1 MTRDARRPAKKPRTR
16 RDRGQDPLTPLARSL
31 LHAEQGRATP
41 LDLFRLASKKWRGG
55 ERLDIGQL
63 AGELHVGRATVFRW
77 IGSREQL
84 YGEVLSQAYA
94 EQREYILRT
103 TPGKGIE
110 RLVLV
115 ARRNLNALVEAA
127 PLRTF
132 IEQDPEFAIRVLT
145 SKSSPVQARTIA
157 LERDLLISV
166 LEQDKIKPLLSIDAL
181 AYIIV
186 RIGEA
191 FLYAKVISG
200 TQPEIEMAV
209 SAIRV
214 LASAEDT
221 GKGTGSRRRSSRV
234 QK

>member
-1 MTRDARRPAKKPRTR
+1 MTRDARRPAKKSRTK
-16 RDRGQDPLTPLARSL
+16 RGQVPLTPLARSL
-31 LHAEQGRATP
+31 LHAEKGRATP
-41 LDLFRLASKKWRGG
+41 IDLFRLASKKWRRG

-63 AGELHVGRATVFRW
+63 AAELHVGRATVFRW

-94 EQREYILRT
+94 EQREHILRI

-127 PLRTF
+127 PLHTF
-132 IEQDPEFAIRVLT
+132 IEHDPEFAIRVLT

-157 LERDLLISV
+157 LERALLMEV

-214 LASAEDT
+214 LASAEDR
-221 GKGTGSRRRSSRV
+221 GTKPRAGARRAARS

>member
-1 MTRDARRPAKKPRTR
+1 MTRDARRPAKKPRSK
-16 RDRGQDPLTPLARSL
+16 RGQEPLTPLARSL
-31 LHAEQGRATP
+31 QHAEKGRATP
-41 LDLFRLASKKWRGG
+41 LDLFRLASKKWRRG

-63 AGELHVGRATVFRW
+63 ASELNVGRATVFRW

-94 EQREYILRT
+94 EQREHILKI

-110 RLVLV
+110 RLVHV
-115 ARRNLNALVEAA
+115 ARRNLNALVEAT
-127 PLRTF
+127 PLHKF
-132 IEQDPEFAIRVLT
+132 IEHDPEFAIRVLT

-157 LERDLLISV
+157 LERDLLLQV

-214 LASAEDT
+214 LASADEST
-221 GKGTGSRRRSSRV
+221 TSKARNARRLARAA
-234 QK
+234 K

>member
-1 MTRDARRPAKKPRTR
+1 MTRDARRPAKKPRTK
-16 RDRGQDPLTPLARSL
+16 RGQERLTPLVRSL
-31 LHAEQGRATP
+31 QHAEKGRATP
-41 LDLFRLASKKWRGG
+41 LDLFRLASKKWRRG

-63 AGELHVGRATVFRW
+63 ASELNVGRATVFRW

-94 EQREYILRT
+94 EQRAHILKV

-127 PLRTF
+127 PLHKF
-132 IEQDPEFAIRVLT
+132 IEHDPEFAIRVLT

-157 LERDLLISV
+157 LERELLMDV

-181 AYIIV
+181 AYMIV
-186 RIGEA
+186 RIGES

-214 LASAEDT
+214 LASAEDR
-221 GKGTGSRRRSSRV
+221 GTKPRAGTRRAARA